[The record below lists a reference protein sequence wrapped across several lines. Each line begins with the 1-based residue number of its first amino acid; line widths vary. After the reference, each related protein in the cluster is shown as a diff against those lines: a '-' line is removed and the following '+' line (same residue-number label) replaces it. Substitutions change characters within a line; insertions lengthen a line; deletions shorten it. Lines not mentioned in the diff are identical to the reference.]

1 MDDKRLKRIFLVTIS
16 ALCLAA
22 LIAFI
27 QVRIETTNA
36 ARTDVVAED
45 FGGPFTLTDHTGKK
59 VTEKDYNGQWRLMYF
74 GFTFCPAICPT
85 ELAKMTKALNAV
97 GDKANKITPLF
108 ITIDP
113 ERDTVDVMKGY
124 VASFHP
130 RLIGLT
136 GTAEQI
142 KKVAKEYKI
151 YYAKVDDPAM
161 TEYTMDHSS
170 FIYFIDPDNNLRAII
185 RAGDDAG
192 VLAEAINKAID

>member
-1 MDDKRLKRIFLVTIS
+1 MDDKRLKRFFLITIS

-27 QVRIETTNA
+27 QVSIETRDA
-36 ARTDVVAED
+36 SRTDIVAED
-45 FGGPFTLTDHTGKK
+45 FGGPFTLTNHMGQK
-59 VTEKDYNGQWRLMYF
+59 VTEKDFDGTWRLIYF

-85 ELAKMTKALNAV
+85 ELAKTTKALNAI
-97 GDKANKITPLF
+97 GDKAAQITPIF
-108 ITIDP
+108 ITVDP
-113 ERDTVDVMKGY
+113 ERDTVEVMKGY

-151 YYAKVDDPAM
+151 YYAKVDDPQM

-170 FIYFIDPDNNLRAII
+170 FIYFMDPDNNLRAIF
-185 RAGDDAG
+185 RADDDAA
-192 VLAEAINKAID
+192 VMADKINAAIN